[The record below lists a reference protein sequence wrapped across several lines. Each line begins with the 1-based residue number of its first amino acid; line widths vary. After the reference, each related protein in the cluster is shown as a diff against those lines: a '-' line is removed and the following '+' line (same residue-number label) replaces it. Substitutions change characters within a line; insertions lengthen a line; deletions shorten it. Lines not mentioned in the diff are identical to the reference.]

1 MQNSYDEDKLMVY
14 LTEQFQTRFH
24 KNLEIFNT
32 TKTRISVS
40 KLKQSISVILNQF
53 LNFDDHFQVR
63 FKLTPV
69 IKSLDGL
76 IDAHKRYIISE
87 KANFFSADY
96 QKRNRFDM
104 QLVDDVLK
112 KVKVCIDKLTIEN
125 NRQLLV
131 ESISD
136 LIHQIENDD
145 IIKAPVKKTSTE
157 TNEVVVEEVNKQS
170 TGNNDSL
177 LMMDIG
183 DLDFLNIQPG
193 NEDDLFTEFDS
204 FVKNKES
211 VDDLFA
217 EYFVK
222 NKESMDDFH
231 NDFVHN
237 DSFDSLFDDI
247 VVSK

>member
-1 MQNSYDEDKLMVY
+1 MVY

-24 KNLEIFNT
+24 KNLEIFDT
-32 TKTRISVS
+32 TKSRISVS
-40 KLKQSISVILNQF
+40 KLKQSISAILNQF

-76 IDAHKRYIISE
+76 VDAHKRYIISE

-112 KVKVCIDKLTIEN
+112 KVKVCLDKLTIED

-136 LIHQIENDD
+136 LLHQRDNDD
-145 IIKAPVKKTSTE
+145 TIAKPPAVKKTRRSSSNSTETVSNE
-157 TNEVVVEEVNKQS
+157 TNEVIVVEEVNKQS
-170 TGNNDSL
+170 KGNDNSL

-183 DLDFLNIQPG
+183 DLDFLNNLQPDDSLLMIQPG
-193 NEDDLFTEFDS
+193 TTDNIFADFDA

-211 VDDLFA
+211 VD
-217 EYFVK
+217 V
-222 NKESMDDFH
+222 FH

-237 DSFDSLFDDI
+237 DSFDALFDDI
-247 VVSK
+247 MSK

>member
-1 MQNSYDEDKLMVY
+1 MAY

-32 TKTRISVS
+32 STSRISVS
-40 KLKQSISVILNQF
+40 KLKQSISAILNEF

-96 QKRNRFDM
+96 QKRNRLDM
-104 QLVDDVLK
+104 QIVDDVLK
-112 KVKVCIDKLTIEN
+112 KVKVCLDKLTIED

-136 LIHQIENDD
+136 LLHQRQNDD
-145 IIKAPVKKTSTE
+145 AISKAPAVKKTRRRSSSSNSTE
-157 TNEVVVEEVNKQS
+157 TVGSESNDVNDNNKQS
-170 TGNNDSL
+170 TGNHDNSL
-177 LMMDIG
+177 LMMDIA

-193 NEDDLFTEFDS
+193 TVDDLLADFDA
-204 FVKNKES
+204 FANNKES
-211 VDDLFA
+211 VRPD
-217 EYFVK
+217 VQ
-222 NKESMDDFH
+222 DDFH
-231 NDFVHN
+231 KDFVHDN
-237 DSFDSLFDDI
+237 SFDALFEDI
-247 VVSK
+247 LSK

>member
-1 MQNSYDEDKLMVY
+1 MAY

-32 TKTRISVS
+32 TKSRISVS
-40 KLKQSISVILNQF
+40 NLKQSISAILNQF

-76 IDAHKRYIISE
+76 VDAHKRYIISE

-112 KVKVCIDKLTIEN
+112 KVKVCLDKLTIED
-125 NRQLLV
+125 NRRLLV

-136 LIHQIENDD
+136 LIHQRDNDD
-145 IIKAPVKKTSTE
+145 TISKPPAVKKTRRRSSSSNSTE
-157 TNEVVVEEVNKQS
+157 TVSSEINEVIVVEEANKPS
-170 TGNNDSL
+170 TGNDDSL

-183 DLDFLNIQPG
+183 DLDFLNVQPG
-193 NEDDLFTEFDS
+193 TTDDLYADFDA
-204 FVKNKES
+204 FVNNKES
-211 VDDLFA
+211 VD
-217 EYFVK
+217 K
-222 NKESMDDFH
+222 FH

-237 DSFDSLFDDI
+237 DSFDALFDDI
-247 VVSK
+247 VSK

>member
-1 MQNSYDEDKLMVY
+1 MVY

-24 KNLEIFNT
+24 KNLQIFNT
-32 TKTRISVS
+32 STSRISVS
-40 KLKQSISVILNQF
+40 KLKQSISAILNEF

-96 QKRNRFDM
+96 QKRNRLDM
-104 QLVDDVLK
+104 QIVDDILK
-112 KVKVCIDKLTIEN
+112 KVKVCLDKLTIED

-136 LIHQIENDD
+136 LLHQRENDD
-145 IIKAPVKKTSTE
+145 AISKAPAVKKTRRRRSSSSSNSTE
-157 TNEVVVEEVNKQS
+157 TVSSETNVVKELNDNNKQS
-170 TGNNDSL
+170 TGNNDNSL
-177 LMMDIG
+177 LMMDIA
-183 DLDFLNIQPG
+183 DLDFLKSV
-193 NEDDLFTEFDS
+193 T
-204 FVKNKES
+204 

-217 EYFVK
+217 DFDASVI
-222 NKESMDDFH
+222 NKESVRPDVQDDFH
-231 NDFVHN
+231 ENFVHN
-237 DSFDSLFDDI
+237 NSFDALFEDI
-247 VVSK
+247 LSK

>member
-1 MQNSYDEDKLMVY
+1 MAY

-24 KNLEIFNT
+24 KNLEIFDT
-32 TKTRISVS
+32 TKSRISVS
-40 KLKQSISVILNQF
+40 KLKQSISAILNQF

-76 IDAHKRYIISE
+76 VDAHKRYIISE

-112 KVKVCIDKLTIEN
+112 KVKVCLDKLTIED

-136 LIHQIENDD
+136 LIHQRDNNGDTVS
-145 IIKAPVKKTSTE
+145 KPPAVKKTRRRSSSSNSTE
-157 TNEVVVEEVNKQS
+157 TVSSETNEIIVVEEANKQS
-170 TGNNDSL
+170 TGNDNSL

-183 DLDFLNIQPG
+183 DLDFLNNVQPG
-193 NEDDLFTEFDS
+193 TT
-204 FVKNKES
+204 
-211 VDDLFA
+211 DDLFA
-217 EYFVK
+217 DFDAFVN
-222 NKESMDDFH
+222 NKETVDDFH

-237 DSFDSLFDDI
+237 DSFDALFDDI
-247 VVSK
+247 VSK